1 MYVSAPFAL
10 RAMPSRLFAVK
21 KLSRSVRRSRILS
34 GDLFADIIED
44 SRTDPQIVFCVVQRQ
59 GSPQVLFLSQFYTR
73 SEAETAAHHYIS
85 ALREKA
91 A

>member
-1 MYVSAPFAL
+1 
-10 RAMPSRLFAVK
+10 MPSRLSAVK
-21 KLSRSVRRSRILS
+21 KPFRSIRRRQILS
-34 GDLFADIIED
+34 GELFADIIED

-59 GSPQVLFLSQFYTR
+59 GSPEVLFLGQFYTR